1 MKVFIL
7 VIYLWGTSL
16 QAETLQ
22 DELQGISAITDL
34 YGLMIQ
40 FQFEYASNNYAKAC
54 QIGRKMTAIAERF
67 GVDAKDASWRE
78 SKAKIQGVCNQAKK
92 VAAENF
98 VNCTKFKVIK
108 FSCAGVANFDDCMTI
123 RFGDNYA
130 EYESI
135 CL

>member
-7 VIYLWGTSL
+7 VICLWVTSL
-16 QAETLQ
+16 QAESLQ
-22 DELQGISAITDL
+22 EELQGINAMTDL

-40 FQFEYASNNYAKAC
+40 FQFEYASNNYAKSC
-54 QIGRKMTAIAERF
+54 QTGRKITAIVVRF

-78 SKAKIQGVCNQAKK
+78 SKAKIDSVCSIAQK
-92 VAAENF
+92 VAAKNII
-98 VNCTKFKVIK
+98 NCTKLKVIK
-108 FSCAGVANFDDCMTI
+108 FTCAGVSNFDNCMTI

>member
-7 VIYLWGTSL
+7 VIALWATSL

-22 DELQGISAITDL
+22 DELQGINL
-34 YGLMIQ
+34 WGLMIQ

-78 SKAKIQGVCNQAKK
+78 IKAKIQGVCNQAEK

-98 VNCTKFKVIK
+98 LNCTKLKVIK
-108 FSCAGVANFDDCMTI
+108 FTCAGEANFDDCMTI

-130 EYESI
+130 EYESS